1 MTYPRFVVFSN
12 LLRHSK
18 LLQIG
23 LLILFSLAGQKI
35 AGALDLPIP
44 GGIVGLVLVLGLLAS
59 GKLQVQAVRRG
70 ANWLLGEM
78 LLFFVPAVM
87 SLLDHH
93 EFLGMLGLKVLATIV
108 AGTAMV
114 MVGTALT
121 IDLGYRW
128 MHRNMAA

>member
-1 MTYPRFVVFSN
+1 MTYFRPIVLRSM
-12 LLRHSK
+12 LRHSK

-23 LLILFSLAGQKI
+23 LLMLFSLAGQEI
-35 AGALDLPIP
+35 AGALGLPVP
-44 GGIVGLVLVLGLLAS
+44 GGIVGLILVLGLLVS

-78 LLFFVPAVM
+78 LLFFVPSVM

-93 EFLGMLGLKVLATIV
+93 ELLSLLGFKVLATIV

-128 MHRNMAA
+128 MNRQTA

>member
-1 MTYPRFVVFSN
+1 MTHSRPIAFRN
-12 LLRHSK
+12 LLRRSR

-23 LLILFSLAGQKI
+23 LLVLFSLAGQKI
-35 AGALDLPIP
+35 AGVLDLPVP
-44 GGIVGLVLVLGLLAS
+44 GGIVGLILVLGLLAS

-128 MHRNMAA
+128 MNRRAA

>member
-1 MTYPRFVVFSN
+1 MTYPSSIVLRN

-23 LLILFSLAGQKI
+23 LLILFSWAGQEI
-35 AGALDLPIP
+35 AGVLGLSVP
-44 GGIVGLVLVLGLLAS
+44 GGIVGLVLVLSLLAS
-59 GKLQVQAVRRG
+59 GKLQVQTVRRG

-78 LLFFVPAVM
+78 LLFFVPSVM

-93 EFLGMLGLKVLATIV
+93 EFLSLLGFKVLAAIV

-128 MHRNMAA
+128 MNRHTV

>member
-1 MTYPRFVVFSN
+1 MTHSRPIAFRN
-12 LLRHSK
+12 LLRRSR

-23 LLILFSLAGQKI
+23 LLVLFSLAGQKI
-35 AGALDLPIP
+35 AGVLDLPVP
-44 GGIVGLVLVLGLLAS
+44 GGIVGLILVLGLLAS

-114 MVGTALT
+114 MIGTALT
-121 IDLGYRW
+121 IDLCYRW
-128 MHRNMAA
+128 MNRHAA